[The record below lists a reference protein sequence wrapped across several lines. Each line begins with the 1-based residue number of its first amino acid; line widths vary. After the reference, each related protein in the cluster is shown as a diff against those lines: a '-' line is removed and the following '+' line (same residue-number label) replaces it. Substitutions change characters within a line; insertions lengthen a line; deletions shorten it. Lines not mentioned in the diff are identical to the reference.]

1 MNNLANLPHAHS
13 TYVHREKVLIFW
25 LKNSIKL
32 YCKESVTAGVLY
44 TGNTCA
50 RVSVL
55 INMTQAEVFSCEFC
69 EIFKNTLSTEHPRVT
84 GNFC

>member
-44 TGNTCA
+44 SGKHLCQSLCFNKHDSS
-50 RVSVL
+50 RG
-55 INMTQAEVFSCEFC
+55 VF
-69 EIFKNTLSTEHPRVT
+69 L
-84 GNFC
+84 